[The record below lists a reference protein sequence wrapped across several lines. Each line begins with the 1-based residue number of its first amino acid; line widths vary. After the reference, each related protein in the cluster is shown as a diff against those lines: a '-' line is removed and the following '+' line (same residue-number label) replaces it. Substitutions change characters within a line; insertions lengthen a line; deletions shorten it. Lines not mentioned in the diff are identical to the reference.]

1 MTVDLEARR
10 KRVLYRS
17 RHRGTREMD
26 EIMGAF
32 AARHVA
38 SLADSELV
46 EFEHLLECPDPELY
60 DWITG
65 ASSIPAERD
74 GPVMRLLQGFSPKE
88 GR

>member
-1 MTVDLEARR
+1 MTVDLESRR

-38 SLADSELV
+38 SLGDSELL
-46 EFEHLLECPDPELY
+46 EFEHL
-60 DWITG
+60 
-65 ASSIPAERD
+65 
-74 GPVMRLLQGFSPKE
+74 
-88 GR
+88 

>member
-1 MTVDLEARR
+1 MTVDLESRR

-32 AARHVA
+32 AARHVD
-38 SLADSELV
+38 SLGDSELL
-46 EFEHLLECPDPELY
+46 EFEHLLECPDPALY

-65 ASSIPAERD
+65 AAPVPAEHD
-74 GPVMRLLQGFSPKE
+74 GPVMRLLQRFSPLA
-88 GR
+88 GS